1 MFFKNFKV
9 WETEFAGRKLSVETG
24 KMAGL
29 ANASVMVRYGDTNV
43 LCTVTASA
51 KPREGVDFFP
61 LSVDYEEKMYS
72 VGRIPGSFQRREGRA
87 SEKAILTSRCI
98 DRPIR
103 PLFPKD
109 LRNDCSVVATVMS
122 NGGLFRALEKAG
134 MKYETTS
141 VGDRFVFEC
150 MEQNGYRLGG
160 EQSGHIILRKYAT
173 TGDGLLTAIM
183 LAEEIRDRKLPLSKL
198 AEDVVP
204 LPQKTKNVR
213 VIDKASALNDPAVA
227 EEYAKINTELGKN
240 GRALLRA
247 SGTEPVVRIMLEC
260 ETEEACD
267 RYIARMYNVIKKKG
281 HCRE

>member
-1 MFFKNFKV
+1 MDEHGNVVDGDGILYILAMRLKERGALDKN
-9 WETEFAGRKLSVETG
+9 T
-24 KMAGL
+24 
-29 ANASVMVRYGDTNV
+29 
-43 LCTVTASA
+43 
-51 KPREGVDFFP
+51 
-61 LSVDYEEKMYS
+61 
-72 VGRIPGSFQRREGRA
+72 
-87 SEKAILTSRCI
+87 
-98 DRPIR
+98 
-103 PLFPKD
+103 
-109 LRNDCSVVATVMS
+109 VVATVMS

-260 ETEEACD
+260 ETEVACD